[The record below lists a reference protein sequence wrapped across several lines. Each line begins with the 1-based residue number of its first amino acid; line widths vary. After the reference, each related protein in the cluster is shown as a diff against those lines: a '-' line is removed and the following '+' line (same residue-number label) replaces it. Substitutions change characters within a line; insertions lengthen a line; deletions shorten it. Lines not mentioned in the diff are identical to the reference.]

1 MLLHDV
7 MDDKCEKITVQ
18 LNSEEVTEQHINH
31 LYGVLKDYEI
41 AGKQRLEFT
50 LRDATEKIELTL
62 PSRELKVNVS
72 SELLERLDKENIR
85 FKIN

>member
-1 MLLHDV
+1 
-7 MDDKCEKITVQ
+7 
-18 LNSEEVTEQHINH
+18 
-31 LYGVLKDYEI
+31 LYGVLKDHEI

-50 LRDATEKIELTL
+50 LRDAKEKIELTL